1 MPLLIAVSI
10 IAALGAGGLTTG
22 YLRSDLHRLRRA
34 ARRPLG
40 QVQLA
45 TRHARAAVRPLLR
58 TLHKAA
64 RAYAT
69 GQRAARYC
77 ATPIEELRRHGARNV
92 RWSALDEAGIETA
105 GDLSTRS
112 ASGLDRLP
120 GVGPVTAGRVTRAA
134 KGLRREL
141 RDEPAEVPTLDAWA
155 AAPVRQ
161 VVRAARPVL
170 DNRAHIDRADRLVFE
185 TAGAARRFEGIRKRT
200 RFLDWLLRRGSPP
213 TLEQLRSEVRNQNEH
228 VERLRSAGLLTK
240 QPKPRAGRPPG
251 DPQLEQDFRDRY
263 ADYASVLED
272 ALTREVPGRT
282 PAGLSLRG
290 VHRGLPEEIARRVEA
305 FPLNASGLDVTLRR
319 YQRFGAKYMLAQQ
332 RTLLG
337 DEMGLGKTIQALATI
352 VHLVNE
358 QPDRHFLVVCPAS
371 IIRNWAREIDDRTTL
386 PTRLLFGDDRDE
398 DLRAWLD
405 EGGVA
410 LTSYATLRTLRLPT
424 DLQGQDIRLAL
435 LVVDEAHYAKNPD
448 AGRTQALIA
457 VSAHADR
464 IALMTGTPLENDLD
478 EFKRIIA
485 LASDEIAQH
494 VTEQHAGIRGLAA
507 TVAPVYLRRN
517 QKDVLRELPD
527 RIEKQEWLD
536 LDPTDAQAYRASV
549 LERNYM
555 AMRRSVTIGD
565 GSGRSAKLDHLGELL
580 DEYRALDRK
589 VLLFSFFLDVLAL
602 VARRFGAIGTVE
614 GRLSPDRRMA
624 LMDDFRAADGFC
636 LLASQIQA
644 GGVGLNLQAA
654 SVVVLMEPQWKP
666 STEEQ
671 AIARAHRMGQTEH
684 VIVHRMLARDT
695 VDEHMVA
702 LLAEKKET
710 FDRYVRQ
717 SALKQASREA
727 TEAGFAERVIEA
739 ELAKLTTTGGG
750 EVAPLKR

>member
-1 MPLLIAVSI
+1 LPLLIAVSI
-10 IAALGAGGLTTG
+10 IAAVGAGGLTAG
-22 YLRSDLHRLRRA
+22 YLRSDLFRLRRE
-34 ARRPLG
+34 ARRPL
-40 QVQLA
+40 VRVRLA
-45 TRHARAAVRPLLR
+45 TRRARAAVGPLLR
-58 TLHKAA
+58 KLRKAA
-64 RAYAT
+64 HAYAAGERDT
-69 GQRAARYC
+69 RYRE
-77 ATPIEELRRHGARNV
+77 TPIEDLRRHGAHNV
-92 RWSALDEAGIETA
+92 RWSALDDAGIETV
-105 GDLSTRS
+105 GDLSGRS
-112 ASGLDRLP
+112 AGGLDRLP

-134 KGLRREL
+134 KGLRRAL
-141 RDEPAEVPTLDAWA
+141 RDEPAEVPGVDAWA

-170 DNRAHIDRADRLVFE
+170 DTRAHIDRADRLGAE
-185 TAGAARRFEGIRKRT
+185 TAKATRRFDDIRKRT
-200 RFLDWLLRRGSPP
+200 RFRDWLLRRGTPK
-213 TLEQLRSEVRNQNEH
+213 TIEQLRTKVRTQVDH
-228 VERLRSAGLLTK
+228 VGRLEAAGLLEHRRM
-240 QPKPRAGRPPG
+240 PRAARPPR
-251 DPQLEQDFRDRY
+251 DRQLEQDFRDRY
-263 ADYASVLED
+263 ADYAAVLED

-352 VHLVNE
+352 VHLVN
-358 QPDRHFLVVCPAS
+358 DRTGRHFLVVCPAS
-371 IIRNWAREIDDRTTL
+371 IIRNWAREIEGRTAL
-386 PTRLLFGDDRDE
+386 PLRLLFGNERDE
-398 DLRAWLD
+398 DLPVWLD

-410 LTSYATLRTLRLPT
+410 LTSYATLRSLGLAKELR
-424 DLQGQDIRLAL
+424 GRDIRLAL
-435 LVVDEAHYAKNPD
+435 LVVDEAHYAKNPE

-457 VSAHADR
+457 VNTHADR
-464 IALMTGTPLENDLD
+464 VALMTGTPLENDLD

-485 LASDEIAQH
+485 LASNEIAQH
-494 VTEQHAGIRGLAA
+494 VTEHHAGFRGLAA

-536 LDPTDAQAYRASV
+536 LDPTDAEAYRASV

-565 GSGRSAKLDHLGELL
+565 SSGRSAKLDHLAELL
-580 DEYRALDRK
+580 DEYQALERK
-589 VLLFSFFLDVLAL
+589 VLVFSFFLDVLAL
-602 VARRFGAIGTVE
+602 VARRFSAIGTVE
-614 GRLSPDRRMA
+614 GRLSPDKRMA
-624 LMDDFRAADGFC
+624 LIDDFRAADGFA
-636 LLASQIQA
+636 LLTSQIQA

-695 VDEHMVA
+695 VDEHMVE
-702 LLAEKKET
+702 LLAEKRET
-710 FDRYVRQ
+710 FDRYVRE

-739 ELAKLTTTGGG
+739 ELAKLTAAGGG
-750 EVAPLKR
+750 EVAPLKH

>member
-1 MPLLIAVSI
+1 MPLLIAVSL
-10 IAALGAGGLTTG
+10 IAALGAGGLTAG
-22 YLRSDLHRLRRA
+22 YLRSDLYRLRRA
-34 ARRPLG
+34 ARRPL
-40 QVQLA
+40 VQMQKA
-45 TRHARAAVRPLLR
+45 ARRARAAVGPLLR
-58 TLHKAA
+58 KLHKAA
-64 RAYAT
+64 RAHAA
-69 GQRAARYC
+69 GERAAHFRE
-77 ATPIEELRRHGARNV
+77 TPIEELRRHGAHNV
-92 RWSALDEAGIETA
+92 RWSALDDAGIETV

-112 ASGLDRLP
+112 AAGLDRLP
-120 GVGPVTAGRVTRAA
+120 GVGPVTAGRVSRAA

-141 RDEPAEVPTLDAWA
+141 RDEPVEVPGVEGWA
-155 AAPVRQ
+155 TATVKPL
-161 VVRAARPVL
+161 VRAAWPVL
-170 DNRAHIDRADRLVFE
+170 DNRPHIDRADRLALE
-185 TAGAARRFEGIRKRT
+185 TATATRRFGGIRQRT
-200 RFLDWLLRRGSPP
+200 RFRDWLLRRGGPE
-213 TLEQLRSEVRNQNEH
+213 TIEQLQSDVQEQIDH
-228 VERLRSAGLLTK
+228 VGRLQAAGLLAR
-240 QPKPRAGRPPG
+240 QPGPRAARPPR
-251 DPQLEQDFRDRY
+251 DQQLEQDFRDRY
-263 ADYASVLED
+263 AEYASVLED
-272 ALTREVPGRT
+272 ALSKEVPGRT

-319 YQRFGAKYMLAQQ
+319 YQRFGAKYMLAQE

-352 VHLVNE
+352 VHLDNDR
-358 QPDRHFLVVCPAS
+358 QGRHFLVVCPAS
-371 IIRNWAREIDDRTTL
+371 IIRNWAREVDDRTAL
-386 PTRLLFGDDRDE
+386 PLRLLFGDERDE
-398 DLRAWLD
+398 DLGAWLD

-410 LTSYATLRTLRLPT
+410 LTSYATLRSLGLAG
-424 DLQGQDIRLAL
+424 DLEGQDIRLAL
-435 LVVDEAHYAKNPD
+435 LVVDEAHYAKNPS
-448 AGRTQALIA
+448 AGRTQALLA
-457 VSAHADR
+457 VSARADR
-464 IALMTGTPLENDLD
+464 IALMTGTPLENDLE

-485 LASDEIAQH
+485 LASDQIAAQ
-494 VTEQHAGIRGLAA
+494 VTDRSTGFRGLAS

-536 LDPTDAQAYRASV
+536 LDPTDGEAYRASV

-555 AMRRSVTIGD
+555 AMRRSVTVGD
-565 GSGRSAKLDHLGELL
+565 GSGSSAKLDHLAELV
-580 DEYRALDRK
+580 DEYRALERK
-589 VLLFSFFLDVLAL
+589 VLVFSFFLDVLAL
-602 VARRFGAIGTVE
+602 VAKRFGAIGTVE

-624 LMDDFRAADGFC
+624 LIDDFRAEDGFA

-684 VIVHRMLARDT
+684 VIVHRMLARNT
-695 VDEHMVA
+695 VDEHMVE

-710 FDRYVRQ
+710 FDRYVRE

-739 ELAKLTTTGGG
+739 ELAKLTATGGG